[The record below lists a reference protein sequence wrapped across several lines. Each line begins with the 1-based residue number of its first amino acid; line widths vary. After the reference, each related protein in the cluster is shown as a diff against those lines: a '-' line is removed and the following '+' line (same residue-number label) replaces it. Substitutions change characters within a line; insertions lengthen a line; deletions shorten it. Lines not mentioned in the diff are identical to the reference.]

1 MTHPPPFAK
10 KIFEVKYRKK
20 WPLKEN
26 INYDIFVTLFDLLCE
41 LINTSNF
48 FTKLRWNAL
57 SMYIAFVCI
66 LNLLFKNTDRSD
78 FVLTDRKLNIYEW
91 IQ

>member
-1 MTHPPPFAK
+1 MTPPPLAK

>member
-1 MTHPPPFAK
+1 MTPPPLAK
-10 KIFEVKYRKK
+10 KNFEVKYRKK

-48 FTKLRWNAL
+48 FTKLR
-57 SMYIAFVCI
+57 
-66 LNLLFKNTDRSD
+66 
-78 FVLTDRKLNIYEW
+78 
-91 IQ
+91 